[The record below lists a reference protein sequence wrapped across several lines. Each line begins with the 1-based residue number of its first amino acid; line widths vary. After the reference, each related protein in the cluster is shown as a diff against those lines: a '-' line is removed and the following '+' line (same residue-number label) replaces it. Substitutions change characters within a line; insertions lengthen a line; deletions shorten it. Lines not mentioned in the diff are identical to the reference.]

1 MKKMLCFRL
10 VPEIDW
16 FGSENGLF
24 YEQEQ
29 NKSKEELARALI
41 LSHLTA
47 IYIKQSLGRLSALC
61 GCVVAATGASCGIT
75 YLMGG
80 GYKEISYATQN
91 MIANITGMLC
101 DGAKPSCSM
110 KVATG
115 VSTAILSAMMAMEG
129 KSATSAEGII
139 DADVNQTIRNLT
151 RIGSSGMLETDKV
164 VLDIMTHKTK

>member
-1 MKKMLCFRL
+1 
-10 VPEIDW
+10 
-16 FGSENGLF
+16 
-24 YEQEQ
+24 
-29 NKSKEELARALI
+29 
-41 LSHLTA
+41 
-47 IYIKQSLGRLSALC
+47 
-61 GCVVAATGASCGIT
+61 
-75 YLMGG
+75 
-80 GYKEISYATQN
+80 